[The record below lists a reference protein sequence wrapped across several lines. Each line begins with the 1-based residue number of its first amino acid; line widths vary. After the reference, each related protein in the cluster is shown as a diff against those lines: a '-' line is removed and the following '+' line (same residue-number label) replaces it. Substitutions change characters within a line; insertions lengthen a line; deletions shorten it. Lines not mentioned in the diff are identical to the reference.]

1 MEALR
6 TAAGERLLAEL
17 AARPEADLLATITAL
32 RTRYDAGLVA
42 AAVTQVR
49 LRARARAKFG
59 ADADRMFF
67 TADGVEQA
75 TRADV
80 AARHAARF
88 AAAGATRVLDLC
100 CGIGGDLLAVARAG
114 LDVTGV
120 DRDPAAVEAARAN
133 LAVLGLAGTVRVAEA
148 SVEPGWPAAWADPSR
163 RRGGRRVFDP
173 RAYSPPLSFVEEL
186 AAAVPLTG
194 AKVAPGIPHDAVP
207 DGAEAEWVSV
217 GGEVKE
223 AALWFGPLA
232 TATRRATVLPAGA
245 TLVDSGLGAPPV
257 GPPGEW
263 LYEPDGAV
271 IRAGLVGEVVAALPG
286 GRLVDPTIAYVAADG
301 PAATPYARGY
311 RVTDVLPFSLARLR
325 ALLRSRGVGRVTVKK
340 RGSAVDVQALRR
352 DLRLSGPAEATV
364 VLTRLAGAPTVLLCD
379 PFTRL

>member
-32 RTRYDAGLVA
+32 RTRYDADLVA

-100 CGIGGDLLAVARAG
+100 CGIGGDLLAFARAG

-148 SVEPGWPAAWADPSR
+148 SVEPGWPAAWTDPSR
-163 RRGGRRVFDP
+163 RRGGCSTRGR
-173 RAYSPPLSFVEEL
+173 
-186 AAAVPLTG
+186 
-194 AKVAPGIPHDAVP
+194 
-207 DGAEAEWVSV
+207 
-217 GGEVKE
+217 
-223 AALWFGPLA
+223 
-232 TATRRATVLPAGA
+232 TRRRCR
-245 TLVDSGLGAPPV
+245 SSRSWPP
-257 GPPGEW
+257 PC
-263 LYEPDGAV
+263 
-271 IRAGLVGEVVAALPG
+271 R
-286 GRLVDPTIAYVAADG
+286 
-301 PAATPYARGY
+301 
-311 RVTDVLPFSLARLR
+311 
-325 ALLRSRGVGRVTVKK
+325 
-340 RGSAVDVQALRR
+340 
-352 DLRLSGPAEATV
+352 
-364 VLTRLAGAPTVLLCD
+364 
-379 PFTRL
+379 